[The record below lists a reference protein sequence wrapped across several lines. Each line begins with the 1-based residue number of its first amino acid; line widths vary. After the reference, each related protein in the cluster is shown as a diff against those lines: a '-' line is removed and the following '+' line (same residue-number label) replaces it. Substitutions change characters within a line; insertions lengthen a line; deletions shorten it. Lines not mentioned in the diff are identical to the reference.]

1 MVVMLLRQLMKNI
14 KQISR
19 NIEIIISLKLKAMNK
34 GKFITVDGVE
44 GAGKSTQID
53 LICSYLQR
61 KGVEVV
67 RTREPGGTDLGE
79 KIRTLLLDV
88 DNKEMHSDTELLL
101 MFSSRNE
108 LIQNKIIPAL
118 NKGSWVVSDRFTDA
132 SFAYQ
137 GGGRMLDLDRISKLE
152 SWVLGEFQPDL
163 TLLLDVSVDIG
174 MTRIE
179 ARAAKDRIELEER
192 AFFERVRS
200 VFIDRS
206 KSYPERIK
214 LIDASG
220 SISEIH
226 NKIKLFLDVL

>member
-1 MVVMLLRQLMKNI
+1 MD
-14 KQISR
+14 
-19 NIEIIISLKLKAMNK
+19 K
-34 GKFITVDGVE
+34 GKFITIDGVE
-44 GAGKSTQID
+44 GSGKSTQID

-61 KGVEVV
+61 KGIDVV

-79 KIRTLLLDV
+79 KIRSLLLDV

-137 GGGRMLDLDRISKLE
+137 GGGRMLDLNRISKLE
-152 SWVLGEFQPDL
+152 SWVLGEFQPNL
-163 TLLLDVSVDIG
+163 TLFLDVSVDVG
-174 MTRIE
+174 MQRVE

-226 NKIKLFLDVL
+226 NNIKLFLDVL

>member
-1 MVVMLLRQLMKNI
+1 
-14 KQISR
+14 
-19 NIEIIISLKLKAMNK
+19 MNK
-34 GKFITVDGVE
+34 GKFITIDGVE